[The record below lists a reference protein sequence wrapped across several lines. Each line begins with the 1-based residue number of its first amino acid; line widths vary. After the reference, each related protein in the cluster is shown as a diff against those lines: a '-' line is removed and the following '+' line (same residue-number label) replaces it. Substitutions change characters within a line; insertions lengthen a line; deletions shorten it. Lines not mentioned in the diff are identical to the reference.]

1 MNRILIT
8 GHRGMLGSE
17 LAPFA
22 ESQGHKVI
30 GFDLPE
36 HDITKREEMLSFA
49 RAERPEVIVH
59 AASMTA
65 VDDCESEADAAY
77 RINATGTQNVCLAA
91 QQLDAPIVYLSSDY
105 VFDGEKTEPYDE
117 WDPPHPLSV
126 YGKSKYAGERFVRAL
141 CPKHYIVRVSWL
153 CGHGGPNF
161 VETILRL
168 AAEREKLRVVND
180 QQGSPTFVSD
190 LAPEILRLIASGA
203 FGTYHITNQGCT
215 TWYGFAKKIV
225 ELAGL
230 STRVVPCTT
239 EEFPRPAPRPKNSRL
254 SHRLYDNAIGDRMP
268 TWEEGLRKYFE

>member
-8 GHRGMLGSE
+8 GYRGMLGSE
-17 LAPFA
+17 LMTYAR
-22 ESQGHKVI
+22 EHGHECI

-36 HDITKREEMLSFA
+36 QDITKREETVGFA
-49 RAERPEVIVH
+49 KEQRPDFIIH
-59 AASMTA
+59 TASMTA
-65 VDDCESEADAAY
+65 VDDCESEADTAY

-91 QQLDAPIVYLSSDY
+91 QQLNAPILYLSSDY

-117 WDPPHPLSV
+117 WDAPHPLSV

-141 CPKHYIVRVSWL
+141 CPKHYIVRVAWL

-161 VETILRL
+161 VETILKL
-168 AAEREKLRVVND
+168 AAERDKLRVVDD
-180 QQGSPTFVSD
+180 QQGCPTFVSD
-190 LAPEILRLIASGA
+190 LVPEILRLIASNA
-203 FGTYHITNQGCT
+203 FGTYHITNGGCT

-230 STRVVPCTT
+230 SARVIPCTT

-268 TWEEGLRKYFE
+268 NWEEGLKKYLE